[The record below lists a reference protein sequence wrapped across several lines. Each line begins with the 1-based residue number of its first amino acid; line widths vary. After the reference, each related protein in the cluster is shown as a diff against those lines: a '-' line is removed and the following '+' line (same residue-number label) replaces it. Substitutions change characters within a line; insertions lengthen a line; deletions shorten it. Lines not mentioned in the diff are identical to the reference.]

1 MQKIYLFLP
10 TDDYGEKIFQNIE
23 NEKVKFLKIKKI
35 YKKFLR
41 VYFSYKISRYINLP
55 FKFKIFKNVLK
66 INKLQDSEQ
75 NYFIFFDNTPWMID
89 NKFIYILKKRYP
101 KSKIIL
107 YLWNTLDKVF
117 YEKIKNFTFDK
128 IITFDKQ
135 DSIKYNFE
143 HYPQVHSRK
152 FLEKYKNMKLTKEV
166 IFIGKDKDRINILDN
181 IFHFLEKLKIGPNYF
196 YIVKDKK
203 SYSKDLYIYNSLHNK
218 YLSYE
223 TVLKKLSSSRII
235 LDVTKEN
242 QEGLT
247 LRVLEALF
255 LNKKIITNNL
265 EIKKYDFYKKNN
277 IYILDENNIALKKFL
292 KKEYI
297 NINEDIK
304 NKYDVNSWFN
314 FILKI
319 M

>member
-1 MQKIYLFLP
+1 MRKIYLFLP

-89 NKFIYILKKRYP
+89 NRFIYILKKKYP

-117 YEKIKNFTFDK
+117 YEKIKKFTFDK

-135 DSIKYNFE
+135 DSIKYDFE
-143 HYPQVHSRK
+143 YYPQVHSRK
-152 FLEKYKNMKLTKEV
+152 LLEKYKNTELTEEV
-166 IFIGKDKDRINILDN
+166 IFIGKDKDRIKILNN
-181 IFHFLEKLKIGPNYF
+181 IFQFLEKLKIGPNYF

-203 SYSKDLYIYNSLHNK
+203 KYSRDLYIYNSLYNE

-223 TVLKKLSSSRII
+223 IVLKKLSSSRVI

-247 LRVLEALF
+247 LRVLESLF
-255 LNKKIITNNL
+255 LNKKVITNNL
-265 EIKKYDFYKKNN
+265 GIKKYEFYNKNN
-277 IYILDENNIALKKFL
+277 IYILEENNIDLKEFL

-314 FILKI
+314 FILNNI
-319 M
+319 